1 MAVSGFTLLWQ
12 DFTEDVNTAFEFLL
26 KLTPLLD
33 KADQRCKYEAPCSP
47 DLTGRSSGCAPALC
61 ACQCQGTVCCPL
73 PLAGAGGSHS
83 MVAESPSPSAFPQA
97 LTVFFLLIKGGCQA
111 GPHFPPPPP
120 SNPCNGAQGCCI
132 PFPTFFFPHSCDC
145 TNFLLQECS
154 KQGLL
159 SEASMNNLMAKR

>member
-1 MAVSGFTLLWQ
+1 MAISGFTLLWQ

-33 KADQRCKYEAPCSP
+33 QADQRCKYEAPAH
-47 DLTGRSSGCAPALC
+47 LALLEGVLALPLPFVPVSARGPS
-61 ACQCQGTVCCPL
+61 ACLL

-83 MVAESPSPSAFPQA
+83 VVAECPSPSAFPQA
-97 LTVFFLLIKGGCQA
+97 LTVFVLLNKGGCLA
-111 GPHFPPPPP
+111 GPHFPPPLP
-120 SNPCNGAQGCCI
+120 SNPCSMPQGCCI
-132 PFPTFFFPHSCDC
+132 PSPMVFFPHSCDC